1 MKVAPKVIFFLEG
14 ADGFGTLIADA
25 LQPNP
30 SSTLRR
36 LEDSFELPL
45 ERYGIKDRK
54 ACGRVVQ
61 FVDADGLL
69 EVSLLLLQYYEP
81 PVLACAVNEALASL
95 TAENLSSMPTVIFPF
110 LVSAPKLKLE
120 SRESM
125 PVGNA
130 SVYGMQVGLEN
141 DITQALLSRTQ
152 KLPSSLQIH
161 HEPLACILQLAR
173 VLKLPAFILIGQS
186 GDRVSR
192 KNSGEELEVIG
203 EMSGILASISS
214 LSFSRERI
222 VWNPTKISKE
232 TEEPWRALYG

>member
-1 MKVAPKVIFFLEG
+1 MKVAPMVIFFLEG
-14 ADGFGTLIADA
+14 ADGVGTLIADA
-25 LQPNP
+25 LRPNP

-36 LEDSFELPL
+36 LEESFELPL

-69 EVSLLLLQYYEP
+69 EVSLLLLQNYEP

-110 LVSAPKLKLE
+110 LVSASKLKLE
-120 SRESM
+120 SRKSM
-125 PVGNA
+125 PVDNA
-130 SVYGMQVGLEN
+130 SVYGMQIGLEN
-141 DITQALLSRTQ
+141 DITRALLSRTQ

-161 HEPLACILQLAR
+161 HEPLACVLQLGR
-173 VLKLPAFILIGQS
+173 VIC
-186 GDRVSR
+186 
-192 KNSGEELEVIG
+192 
-203 EMSGILASISS
+203 EMSDILVSISS

-222 VWNPTKISKE
+222 SWNPTKISRE